1 MANRSNELRRQ
12 HRWRVRKA
20 SRDQGVTLMKLNLA
34 AMTALAGSLVLT
46 AAVGASGAP
55 NLDFK
60 SSLGTGSGLS
70 NSPAT
75 AEAAGPAAV
84 GRAAAPAAA
93 RR

>member
-1 MANRSNELRRQ
+1 MANRPNELRRQ

-34 AMTALAGSLVLT
+34 AMTALAGSLVLM

-60 SSLGTGSGLS
+60 SSLGTGSGLT

-75 AEAAGPAAV
+75 AEAAG
-84 GRAAAPAAA
+84 AAA
-93 RR
+93 